1 MFPSCGMAFGCKPAV
16 FPQIFSGASQMEYV
30 MDEHQSNAE
39 PNTPGRVGMSPR
51 SVMETGTLAS
61 PPTTLPPTALGASPV
76 DDRKGASIRRRSI
89 MVVTAILAIDIAIP
103 HSMAAGPKAAP
114 PSQAPEYL
122 PSISDLMIATIQ
134 PRHERLW
141 RTEQDGN
148 WDFAAYEIANLRGAF
163 RRLGNAHPIEQNVSF
178 PEMIASVT
186 EQSFKELNR
195 AVQAKDHAAFAKA
208 YADLTDACNSCH
220 QALNHSAIEIR
231 VPTRTSA
238 SDLDTSSKS
247 QD

>member
-1 MFPSCGMAFGCKPAV
+1 MAFGRKPAA
-16 FPQIFSGASQMEYV
+16 FPQISQGPSQVEYV

-39 PNTPGRVGMSPR
+39 PNTPGKVGISR
-51 SVMETGTLAS
+51 RTVMDGTLAS
-61 PPTTLPPTALGASPV
+61 PPTTLPRATLAASPV
-76 DDRKGASIRRRSI
+76 DDKKGASIRRRSI

-103 HSMAAGPKAAP
+103 HGMAAGSKAAP

-141 RTEQDGN
+141 QAEQDEN
-148 WDFAAYEIANLRGAF
+148 WDYAAYETGNLRGAF
-163 RRLGNAHPIEQNVSF
+163 GRLGIAHPIEQNVSF

-186 EQSFKELNR
+186 EQSFKELNT

-220 QALNHSAIEIR
+220 QALNHSAVEIR

-238 SDLDTSSKS
+238 SDLDISSKS
-247 QD
+247 QN